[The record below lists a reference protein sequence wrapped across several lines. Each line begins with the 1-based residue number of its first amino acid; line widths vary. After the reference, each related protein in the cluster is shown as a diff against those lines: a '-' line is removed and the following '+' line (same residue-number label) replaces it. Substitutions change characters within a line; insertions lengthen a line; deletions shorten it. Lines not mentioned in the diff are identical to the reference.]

1 MPAASVMT
9 LVMAISAGTV
19 TNSIG
24 VNTHIDFKKYG
35 YQNLAT
41 TAASINYLGVKN
53 LRDCPGNASD
63 LGANGGWQKIA
74 DATGAKF
81 DAYMTEGSPASD
93 MANLRFA
100 TLLAKQGILNFIEGG
115 NENDDSYAVA
125 QGNSLAWTAN
135 FQQQVFAAGR
145 ALNLPV
151 INMSFGSGWTAANN
165 WQGNYDKVGDLS
177 PFADYANAHT
187 YPNARQRTD
196 QTIQRLNADAKLAA
210 RSHPVITTEIGW
222 DDSKMSRADI
232 ARFALEAVLDGI
244 KNGNHKTY
252 FYALFDDNSGKF
264 GLMNQDGSPKPAGT
278 SLHNLTAILADKG
291 TARPSSLAYGVSG
304 GSGNDNSLLMSK
316 SNGAFLLAL
325 WNETDAAHSVTLT
338 LGETAGTIRLY
349 DPLTGGSASQIAAN
363 TRSITVKIPDHP
375 VIVEIVPGSAI
386 GTPPGVTP
394 PVN

>member
-1 MPAASVMT
+1 MPATAVVT
-9 LVMAISAGTV
+9 VVMAISAGTV

-41 TAASINYLGVKN
+41 TAASINYLGIKN

-63 LGANGGWQKIA
+63 IGANGAWQKIA

-115 NENDDSYAVA
+115 NENDDAYAIA
-125 QGNSLAWTAN
+125 QGNSLAWTAT
-135 FQQQVFAAGR
+135 FQQQVFATGR
-145 ALNLPV
+145 ALGLPV

-165 WQGNYDKVGDLS
+165 WHGNYDKVGDLS

-187 YPNARQRTD
+187 YPNVRQQTD
-196 QTIQRLNADAKLAA
+196 KTIQRLNATAKLAA
-210 RSHPVITTEIGW
+210 RSRPVITTEIGW
-222 DDSKMSRADI
+222 DDSKISRADV
-232 ARFALEAVLDGI
+232 ARFALDAVLDGI
-244 KNGNHKTY
+244 KNGNPKTY
-252 FYALFDDNSGKF
+252 FYALFDDGSGRF

-278 SLHNLTAILADKG
+278 ALHNLTAIMADKG
-291 TARPSSLAYGVSG
+291 TARTRSLAYGVSG

-325 WNETDAAHSVTLT
+325 WNETDAAHTVTVT
-338 LGETAGTIRLY
+338 LGEAAKTIR
-349 DPLTGGSASQIAAN
+349 TNSVAVSIA
-363 TRSITVKIPDHP
+363 DHP
-375 VIVEIVPGSAI
+375 VIVEIVPGGAVGAPAAATS
-386 GTPPGVTP
+386 

>member
-1 MPAASVMT
+1 M
-9 LVMAISAGTV
+9 
-19 TNSIG
+19 
-24 VNTHIDFKKYG
+24 NTHIDFKKYG

-41 TAASINYLGVKN
+41 TASSINYLGIKN

-63 LGANGGWQKIA
+63 LGANGAWQKIA

-93 MANLRFA
+93 MENLRFA

-115 NENDDSYAVA
+115 NENDDAYALA
-125 QGNSLAWTAN
+125 KGNSIAWTAN

-151 INMSFGSGWTAANN
+151 INMSFGSGWNAAND
-165 WQGNYDKVGDLS
+165 WRGNYDKVGDLS

-187 YPNARQRTD
+187 YPLPRQQTD
-196 QTIQRLNADAKLAA
+196 KTIQRLNADAKLAA
-210 RSHPVITTEIGW
+210 RSRPVITTEIGW
-222 DDSKMSRADI
+222 DDSKISRADI

-252 FYALFDDNSGKF
+252 FYALFDDGSGKF

-278 SLHNLTAILADKG
+278 SLHNLVAILADTG
-291 TARPSSLAYGVSG
+291 DTRPKSLAYGVAG
-304 GSGNDNSLLMSK
+304 GGNDNSLLMEK
-316 SNGAFLLAL
+316 SNGTFLLAL

-338 LGETAGTIRLY
+338 LGEAAKTVRLY
-349 DPLTGGSASQIAAN
+349 DPLTGSAASQIATN
-363 TRSITVKIPDHP
+363 TNSVTVKIPDHP
-375 VIVEIVPGSAI
+375 VIVEIVPA
-386 GTPPGVTP
+386 GTVGATSPA
-394 PVN
+394 N

>member
-1 MPAASVMT
+1 MPAPSVVT
-9 LVMAISAGTV
+9 VVMAISAGAV
-19 TNSIG
+19 TTSIG

-41 TAASINYLGVKN
+41 TAASINYLGIKN

-63 LGANGGWQKIA
+63 LGANGAWQKIA

-100 TLLAKQGILNFIEGG
+100 TLLAQQGILNFIEGG
-115 NENDDSYAVA
+115 NENDDAYAIA
-125 QGNSLAWTAN
+125 KGNSLAWTAT
-135 FQQQVFAAGR
+135 FQQQVFATGR
-145 ALNLPV
+145 ALGLPV

-165 WQGNYDKVGDLS
+165 WHGNYDKVGDLS
-177 PFADYANAHT
+177 AFADYANAHT
-187 YPNARQRTD
+187 YPNARQQTD
-196 QTIQRLNADAKLAA
+196 KTIQRLNADAKLAA

-244 KNGNHKTY
+244 KNGNPKTY
-252 FYALFDDNSGKF
+252 FYALFDDGSGRF

-278 SLHNLTAILADKG
+278 ALHNLTTIMADPG
-291 TARPSSLAYGVSG
+291 TARTKSLAYGISG
-304 GSGNDNSLLMSK
+304 GNGNDNSLLMSK

-325 WNETDAAHSVTLT
+325 WNETDVAHSVTLT
-338 LGETAGTIRLY
+338 LGDAAKTIRIY
-349 DPLTGGSASQIAAN
+349 DPLTGSSASRSAAN
-363 TRSITVKIPDHP
+363 TNSLAVNIPDHP
-375 VIVEIVPGSAI
+375 VLVEIVPGGAAGATS
-386 GTPPGVTP
+386 